1 VKKRLGELLL
11 EKRLIDV
18 DQLSAALAHQRQ
30 WGVRLGVSLVAMG
43 FIAEGT
49 LVQALADGLGLPLVD
64 LSKVVVDKK
73 ALALVPDR
81 VCEASEV
88 FPIAVRELTGGRST
102 LLLAMADP
110 QNTAAIDE
118 VAFLSDC
125 IVKTA
130 IAPTSSIEQ
139 AIQRHLRGRRVEI
152 APISFEKRAVA
163 AVAAPHHGQHRELPD
178 HDFIDE
184 LSDPGRPAPPPSAP
198 PAPSLPSTTTSPSQ
212 RFRSQDMPAPA
223 VAPAPPAMPRTPSQA
238 FATRDPWTAVP
249 AAPMPSARASSSSS
263 FAPPV
268 PAPITAEDP
277 WAAIPAAPLPAARV
291 PARAPSATLSPPAP
305 TRAPSATLSPPASPP
320 STRAPSA
327 TFASPSSSPL
337 ATSATSLMDQATD
350 PFAILDGFSGMPTG
364 VFLMPAP
371 ATPAP
376 PPVAPLAPPTPTTNA
391 ASSAP
396 MANDQQ
402 VLDELERKYWGL
414 MRVLHR
420 RGHVTREE
428 FVAEL
433 GDD

>member
-1 VKKRLGELLL
+1 MKKRLGELLL

-43 FIAEGT
+43 FIAEGA
-49 LVQALADGLGLPLVD
+49 LVQALADGLGLPMVD
-64 LSKVVVDKK
+64 LSKIVVDKK
-73 ALALVPDR
+73 AMALVPDR

-163 AVAAPHHGQHRELPD
+163 AVAVPQAGQHRELPD

-184 LSDPGRPAPPPSAP
+184 LSDPGRPAPLPSAP
-198 PAPSLPSTTTSPSQ
+198 PAPSLPATT
-212 RFRSQDMPAPA
+212 RS
-223 VAPAPPAMPRTPSQA
+223 PSQA
-238 FATRDPWTAVP
+238 FAPKDPWTAVP
-249 AAPMPSARASSSSS
+249 AAPMPSARAPSSSS
-263 FAPPV
+263 FVPPV
-268 PAPITAEDP
+268 PVPITAEDP

-291 PARAPSATLSPPAP
+291 PMRAPSATLSPPAP
-305 TRAPSATLSPPASPP
+305 TRAPSATLSPPAPP
-320 STRAPSA
+320 APARAPSA
-327 TFASPSSSPL
+327 TFSSPSASP
-337 ATSATSLMDQATD
+337 LMEQATD
-350 PFAILDGFSGMPTG
+350 PFAILDVFSGMPTG

-371 ATPAP
+371 TPPAP
-376 PPVAPLAPPTPTTNA
+376 AQPAPPTPTTNA

>member
-1 VKKRLGELLL
+1 MKKRLGELLL

-163 AVAAPHHGQHRELPD
+163 TVIASQAGQHRELPD

-198 PAPSLPSTTTSPSQ
+198 PAPSLPSTTKSPSQ
-212 RFRSQDMPAPA
+212 RFRSQNMPAPA
-223 VAPAPPAMPRTPSQA
+223 VTPPAPPAVPQPRTPSQA

-249 AAPMPSARASSSSS
+249 AAPMPSARAPSSSS

-277 WAAIPAAPLPAARV
+277 WAAIPAAPLPVARV

-305 TRAPSATLSPPASPP
+305 TRAPSATLSPPA
-320 STRAPSA
+320 T
-327 TFASPSSSPL
+327 T
-337 ATSATSLMDQATD
+337 LMEQATD

-371 ATPAP
+371 TPPAP
-376 PPVAPLAPPTPTTNA
+376 PPEPPAPPTPTMNA
-391 ASSAP
+391 ASSSP
-396 MANDQQ
+396 LANDQQ

>member
-163 AVAAPHHGQHRELPD
+163 AVVTPHSGQHRELPD

-223 VAPAPPAMPRTPSQA
+223 APAPPPAVPQPRTPSQA

-249 AAPMPSARASSSSS
+249 AAPMPSARAPSSSS
-263 FAPPV
+263 FVPPV

-291 PARAPSATLSPPAP
+291 PTRAPSATLSPPATTRAPSATLSPPAP
-305 TRAPSATLSPPASPP
+305 APPA
-320 STRAPSA
+320 RAPSA
-327 TFASPSSSPL
+327 TFSSPST
-337 ATSATSLMDQATD
+337 TSATSLMDQATD

-371 ATPAP
+371 TPPAPAP
-376 PPVAPLAPPTPTTNA
+376 PAPTPLAPPASTTNTA
-391 ASSAP
+391 TSAP